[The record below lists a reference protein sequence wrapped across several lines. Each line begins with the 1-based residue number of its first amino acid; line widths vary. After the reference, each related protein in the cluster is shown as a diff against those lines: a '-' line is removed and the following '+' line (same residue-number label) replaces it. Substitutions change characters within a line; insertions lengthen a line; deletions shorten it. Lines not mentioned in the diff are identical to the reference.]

1 MGKPV
6 TFETVRRGWHLVDQY
21 GQVCRVEAVS
31 RKYREVETRRRAERD
46 QIGRRLQK
54 RHVYWDDTAKWTPE
68 QFDAREFVRLP
79 R

>member
-1 MGKPV
+1 MKV
-6 TFETVRRGWHLVDQY
+6 TFDTVRRGMMLIDQY

-31 RKYREVETRRRAERD
+31 RKYREVETRRRAEQD
-46 QIGRRLQK
+46 AIGRRLRK

-68 QFDAREFVRLP
+68 QFDSRQFDRIS